1 VFFDQNS
8 KWKSVINTVQFYHSV
23 GQPIL
28 IGTSSIQTS
37 ELVSK
42 LLRESTINHYVLNA
56 KFFEQEANIV
66 SNGGQLSSVIVA
78 TNMAG
83 RGTDIKLEK

>member
-1 VFFDQNS
+1 
-8 KWKSVINTVQFYHSV
+8 VQFYHSV

-28 IGTSSIQTS
+28 IGTSSIHTS
-37 ELVSK
+37 ELVST
-42 LLRESTINHYVLNA
+42 LLRQATINHYVLNA
-56 KFFEQEANIV
+56 KFFEQEATIV
-66 SNGGQLSSVIVA
+66 GNGGQYGSVVVA